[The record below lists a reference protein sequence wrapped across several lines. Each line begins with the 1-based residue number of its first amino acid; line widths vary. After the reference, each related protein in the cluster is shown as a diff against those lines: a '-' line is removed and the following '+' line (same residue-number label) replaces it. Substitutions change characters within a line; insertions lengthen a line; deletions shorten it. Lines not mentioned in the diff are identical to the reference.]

1 MKFNLVNDDKLQIII
16 SKEDMAQRDMK
27 KWDLVPHNPEAQ
39 KLFQEILE
47 EAKEDCGFE
56 VGTDAQLMIEAFPMT
71 GESMLITVTK
81 MNGKKNPN
89 GKPGINLDLEGL
101 GQSLLEDIMEEE
113 MLPDVQTEDIIYR
126 MEELEDA
133 ISASHMIAEQYTG
146 ASQLYRY
153 KEKYYLAF
161 LEKDLLNQS
170 GMDHVSEYGDEIHTV
185 IDFFREHSQLVIKEH
200 AVETLSKI

>member
-1 MKFNLVNDDKLQIII
+1 MKFNLVNDNKLQIII

-47 EAKEDCGFE
+47 EAKEDCGFD

-81 MNGKKNPN
+81 MNGKKNAG
-89 GKPGINLDLEGL
+89 GKPSINLDLEGL

-113 MLPDVQTEDIIYR
+113 LLPDVQTEDVIFR

-133 ISASHMIAEQYTG
+133 ILASHMVKENYSG
-146 ASQLYRY
+146 DSQLYRY
-153 KEKYYLAF
+153 KDHYYLAF
-161 LEKDLLNQS
+161 LEKDLLNDVTA
-170 GMDHVSEYGDEIHTV
+170 GMVSEYGDEIHTV
-185 IDFFREHSQLVIKEH
+185 IDFFREHAQVVIKED
-200 AVETLSKI
+200 AVGTLFKI